1 MTSYPVSEKA
11 IAHKYLWM
19 NEFSDRWCNTTP
31 DEQWSGTKCQ
41 RNLAKIT
48 ELDCDEILP
57 RQRRQD
63 TGPGIF
69 AGRGGEWGEKPDV
82 WSGHIVAEGGD
93 PVIPSGRG

>member
-1 MTSYPVSEKA
+1 
-11 IAHKYLWM
+11 M
-19 NEFSDRWCNTTP
+19 NSLTEGVIQPSHLTG
-31 DEQWSGTKCQ
+31 EQWSGTKCQ
-41 RNLAKIT
+41 HNLAKIT

-57 RQRRQD
+57 RPRRQN

-69 AGRGGEWGEKPDV
+69 AGRGGERGEKPAV